1 MMMEYVGHY
10 SDTFYIA
17 SSITCNHV
25 AKTHNL
31 YLEGHHIWIKTCK
44 TFWHFDKNMQLQ
56 IDMQQIVC
64 PHGLCPCGYSRF
76 GGIFPLL
83 PVAGSAVILL
93 TFHSVVA
100 PSSMVQT
107 V

>member
-1 MMMEYVGHY
+1 MMEYVGHY

-44 TFWHFDKNMQLQ
+44 TFWHFVKNMPLQ

-76 GGIFPLL
+76 GGIFPPYLFFLWLALL
-83 PVAGSAVILL
+83 SFFSHFILL
-93 TFHSVVA
+93 
-100 PSSMVQT
+100 
-107 V
+107 